1 MTTAS
6 VLRASCACGQV
17 ALEARGA
24 PIVTVVC
31 YCDDCQAAGRR
42 IEALEGASPVL
53 DDDAGAQLVVFRKD
67 RLSCV
72 QGQDRLAAHKLK
84 PTSATSRYVASCCN
98 TAMYLG
104 FDDAKHWVDVFRRRV
119 EGTAPPIEMRVC
131 TRFRTAGTALPTDA
145 PSRPG
150 FSIGL
155 IARFIAAQIAMKL
168 GR

>member
-1 MTTAS
+1 MT
-6 VLRASCACGQV
+6 VGPILRATCACGQV
-17 ALEARGA
+17 AIEARGR

-31 YCDDCQAAGRR
+31 YCDDCQAAGRQ
-42 IEALEGASPVL
+42 IEALADAPPVL
-53 DDDAGAQLVVFRKD
+53 DDDAGTQLVVFRKD

-72 QGQDRLAAHKLK
+72 QGQDRLVAHKLT

-119 EGTAPPIEMRVC
+119 EGTAPPIEMRIC

-155 IARFIAAQIAMKL
+155 IARFMAAGIAMKF